1 MDANNFLKS
10 KKLIHTQ
17 YIINL
22 DDEKIYL
29 NELLSEYAE
38 LKIFTEIVIKQND
51 VFQKNNNRFKL

>member
-38 LKIFTEIVIKQND
+38 LKIFKEILIKQNNI
-51 VFQKNNNRFKL
+51 FLNKKNRFKI